1 MFQVE
6 SFYKECKKQSRQLII
21 ELIRDEGPHYD
32 ISREATKLSDLSSGK
47 MYRYEYLTG
56 EEMLLFDQS
65 RMIKQ
70 ANFTYSCLRKAFEK
84 QIKTIKNQITLK
96 EQIKSIEGHGKE
108 LVEYT
113 ALTKRHDYDA
123 DILL

>member
-1 MFQVE
+1 M
-6 SFYKECKKQSRQLII
+6 II

-47 MYRYEYLTG
+47 MYRYEYLTA

-108 LVEYT
+108 LVESNE
-113 ALTKRHDYDA
+113 LNIIKRYH
-123 DILL
+123 IT